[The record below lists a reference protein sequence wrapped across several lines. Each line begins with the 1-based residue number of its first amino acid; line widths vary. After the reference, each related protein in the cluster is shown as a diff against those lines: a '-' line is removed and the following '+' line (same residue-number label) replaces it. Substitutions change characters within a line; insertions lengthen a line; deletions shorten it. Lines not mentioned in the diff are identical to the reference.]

1 MLCLI
6 EAGFVFF
13 KMAFIETIYVNSA
26 LCHGSLILQMAP
38 AALKAVVDQEKFWN
52 YSAVEL
58 VGTSEMIVSS
68 AIAQVMNLRV

>member
-38 AALKAVVDQEKFWN
+38 AAFKAVVDQEKFWN